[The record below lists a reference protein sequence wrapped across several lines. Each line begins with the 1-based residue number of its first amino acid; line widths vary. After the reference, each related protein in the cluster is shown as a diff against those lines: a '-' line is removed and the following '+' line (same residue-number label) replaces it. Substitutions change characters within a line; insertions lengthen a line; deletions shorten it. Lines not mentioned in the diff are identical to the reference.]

1 MMRTGWK
8 ANVVPVDERTLA
20 MQTEVAA
27 WAEQQMAREE
37 DKDEEQALRWEDE
50 EMKYPIEKGWR

>member
-1 MMRTGWK
+1 MRTGWK
-8 ANVVPVDERTLA
+8 DDVMPGVMDERTRI
-20 MQTEVAA
+20 MYT
-27 WAEQQMAREE
+27 EQQTAREE